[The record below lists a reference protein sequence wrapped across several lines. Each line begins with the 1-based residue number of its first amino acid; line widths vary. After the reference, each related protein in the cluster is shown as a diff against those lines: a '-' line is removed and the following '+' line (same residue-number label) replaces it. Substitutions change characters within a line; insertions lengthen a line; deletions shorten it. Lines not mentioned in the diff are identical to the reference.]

1 MDGMTMVPVED
12 LKEKEAESIADQIH
26 NAARIMEDAIRIE
39 SVDSKKALSTAAK
52 TLIDDAMARFD
63 ESIGTSIADDEDE

>member
-1 MDGMTMVPVED
+1 MDGMIIDP
-12 LKEKEAESIADQIH
+12 KEREAESIADQIH

-63 ESIGTSIADDEDE
+63 ESIGASVAMEGEDDD